1 MYYLSK
7 STEPYTVGKY
17 LYPSRKTTHHLSKNI
32 FFKEA
37 FF

>member
-7 STEPYTVGKY
+7 STETNTVGKY

-32 FFKEA
+32 FKEA
-37 FF
+37 LF